1 MMMIAD
7 TYIHLLFSKHYKCT
21 STPTHRHLI
30 KTIRQVL
37 LMSSFYRLRNWN
49 TERLIN
55 LLNVMQLVFTYSW
68 NSYLVNIDLKLILLT
83 ICHFF
88 SEVRYKAIR
97 YKQRLKSM
105 DERRIYE
112 TVILPSGNVSR
123 KRNIVELL
131 YSITCLF

>member
-1 MMMIAD
+1 MIAD

-30 KTIRQVL
+30 KTIRQVVVL
-37 LMSSFYRLRNWN
+37 SSFYRWRNWN

-55 LLNVMQLVFTYSW
+55 LLNVMQLVFTYSC
-68 NSYLVNIDLKLILLT
+68 NSYIVSIDLKFIVLT

-105 DERRIYE
+105 DERGKYMKQSFCQVGRWAERGI
-112 TVILPSGNVSR
+112 
-123 KRNIVELL
+123 
-131 YSITCLF
+131 